1 MRLPRLVALVCTTA
15 VAIAAP
21 LAYGAAPGPAVERVA
36 DGADGTGTADR
47 GTAVQVAETLA
58 PPSTELG
65 DSLEIPA
72 DSGSGRRVV
81 YSKGIQRVWLI
92 EDDGTIF
99 HTHRVSGRM
108 DQPNYGTYTVWSR
121 SPFTCSNLH
130 SNICMRWMV
139 RFAYSRRGDNIG
151 FHEIPRRDGVPMQTS
166 DQLGEPL
173 SGGCVRQA
181 TEDAIITW
189 GWAQI
194 GTAVVVVP

>member
-1 MRLPRLVALVCTTA
+1 MRLPRVIALTA
-15 VAIAAP
+15 VVGLVVAAP
-21 LAYGAAPGPAVERVA
+21 IAYGG
-36 DGADGTGTADR
+36 DLDDSADGTGTATR
-47 GTAVQVAETLA
+47 GTAVQVADTQA

-72 DSGSGRRVV
+72 NSGTGRRVV

-92 EDDGTIF
+92 EEDGTIYD
-99 HTHRVSGRM
+99 THRVSGRM

-121 SPFTCSNLH
+121 SEFTCSNAH
-130 SNICMRWMV
+130 SNICMRFMV
-139 RFAYSRRGDNIG
+139 RFAHSRRGDNIG
-151 FHEIPRRDGVPMQTS
+151 FHEIPKRDGVPMQTY

-189 GWAQI
+189 NWAQI
-194 GTAVVVVP
+194 GTVVVVTP

>member
-1 MRLPRLVALVCTTA
+1 MRLPRVIALTA
-15 VAIAAP
+15 VVGLVVAAP
-21 LAYGAAPGPAVERVA
+21 IAYGG
-36 DGADGTGTADR
+36 DLDDSADGTGTATR
-47 GTAVQVAETLA
+47 GTAVQVADTQA

-72 DSGSGRRVV
+72 NSGTGRRVV

-92 EDDGTIF
+92 EEDGTIYD
-99 HTHRVSGRM
+99 THRVSGRM

-121 SPFTCSNLH
+121 SEFTCSNAH
-130 SNICMRWMV
+130 SNICMRFMV
-139 RFAYSRRGDNIG
+139 RFAHSRRGDNIG
-151 FHEIPRRDGVPMQTS
+151 FHEIPKRDGVPMQTY

-189 GWAQI
+189 NWAQI
-194 GTAVVVVP
+194 GTVVVVVP

>member
-1 MRLPRLVALVCTTA
+1 MRLPRVIAATA
-15 VAIAAP
+15 AVGLLIAAP
-21 LAYGAAPGPAVERVA
+21 IAYGGDLDDAA
-36 DGADGTGTADR
+36 DGAGAATR
-47 GTAVQVAETLA
+47 GTAVQVVDTQA

-92 EDDGTIF
+92 EEDGTIYD
-99 HTHRVSGRM
+99 THRVSGRM

-121 SPFTCSNLH
+121 SEFTCSNAH
-130 SNICMRWMV
+130 SNICMRFMV

-151 FHEIPRRDGVPMQTS
+151 FHEIPKRDGVPMQTS

-181 TEDAIITW
+181 TADAIITW
-189 GWAQI
+189 NWAQI
-194 GTAVVVVP
+194 GTVVVVVP

>member
-1 MRLPRLVALVCTTA
+1 MRLSRVIALAAVVGLA
-15 VAIAAP
+15 VAAPIASGGDIEDA
-21 LAYGAAPGPAVERVA
+21 ADSSGGA
-36 DGADGTGTADR
+36 TR
-47 GTAVQVAETLA
+47 GTAVQVADTQA

-72 DSGSGRRVV
+72 NSGSGRRVV

-92 EDDGTIF
+92 EDDGTIYD
-99 HTHRVSGRM
+99 THRVSGRT

-121 SPFTCSNLH
+121 SEFTCSNAH
-130 SNICMRWMV
+130 SNICMRFMV

-151 FHEIPRRDGVPMQTS
+151 FHEIPKRDGVPMQAD

-181 TEDAIITW
+181 TADAITTW
-189 GWAQI
+189 NWAQI
-194 GTAVVVVP
+194 GTVVVVVA